1 MEKPEVNKPE
11 GVILVAINPAI
22 IKAAIQILSSKKGR
36 KALLISILAPVFMV
50 LLIVSIFA
58 YVLSAPIDFLAD
70 KLGLSGEDKST
81 IHEVQKKYKDYIKP
95 ENKVIDRGGFYSYPS
110 DGTCGSRGFSATPVP
125 HPVLGISRPHW
136 GQDFNSEWRSNVY
149 SIADGQVYDLGFNEE
164 AGMYV
169 TIYHKVDGRKFFT
182 RYIHL
187 SAIHAIPD
195 SEVKQGD
202 VIASEGGEPKK
213 EDGTP
218 YDYYPG
224 TSTGHHLHFEVRE
237 GSSYGSATP
246 VDPKLYIDP
255 IPVEIT
261 CSTSDS
267 LDIEPTGSISVRIK
281 GGRDRGYDI
290 SYDGGASWTNTES
303 KTYTFENLGSGT
315 YRVVARDASYI
326 KNISPISV
334 VTIEAIP
341 TETEDEE
348 DEDKEPGKNTG
359 KDSHKNTDK
368 KGEKKNEPKK

>member
-1 MEKPEVNKPE
+1 M
-11 GVILVAINPAI
+11 AINPALV
-22 IKAAIQILSSKKGR
+22 KAAVQVLSSKEGR
-36 KALLISILAPVFMV
+36 KALLISILTPVFLL
-50 LLIVSIFA
+50 LLIVCIFA
-58 YVLSAPIDFLAD
+58 YVLMAPIDFLSS
-70 KLGLSGEDKST
+70 KLGLSGSERAT
-81 IHEVQKKYKDYIKP
+81 IQNAQDNYRDYIKP

-110 DGTCGSRGFSATPVP
+110 DGTCSSRGFSATPVP

-136 GQDFNSEWRSNVY
+136 GQDFNSEWHSNIY

-169 TIYHKVDGRKFFT
+169 TIYHNVDGRQFFT

-195 SEVKQGD
+195 SQVKQGD

-213 EDGTP
+213 KDGKP

-255 IPVEIT
+255 IPVEIIE

-267 LDIEPTGSISVRIK
+267 LDSEPTGSISVKLK

-290 SYDGGASWTNTES
+290 SYDGGANWTNTNS
-303 KTYTFENLGSGT
+303 KSYTFENLSSGT
-315 YRVVARDASYI
+315 YRVVARDASYT
-326 KNISPISV
+326 KNISKTSV
-334 VTIEAIP
+334 ATIDTIP
-341 TETEDEE
+341 TEPEPE
-348 DEDKEPGKNTG
+348 DEDNSKPGT
-359 KDSHKNTDK
+359 KDDKKPDK
-368 KGEKKNEPKK
+368 KGDNKK